1 MPIGSHVGAGR
12 RLARLPCRTAERG
25 RRRRDKGRRYD
36 SCMPINA
43 ESSAVQAHL
52 AILQGVIQRMA
63 ENSRSCKIWS
73 VTLVSAILVLVART
87 GEPRHALLALAPVAL
102 FLLLDAYY
110 LALERA
116 FRKSYEA
123 VVAKLHKG
131 RLEPGDLYAVK
142 PVGMGVRLV
151 VSCLGA
157 FSVCLFYAVL
167 TITIALAWL
176 LVLPSDSV
184 LGSGG

>member
-1 MPIGSHVGAGR
+1 
-12 RLARLPCRTAERG
+12 
-25 RRRRDKGRRYD
+25 
-36 SCMPINA
+36 MPINT

-52 AILQGVIQRMA
+52 TILQGIIQRMA
-63 ENSRSCKIWS
+63 ENSRSCKVWC

-123 VVAKLHKG
+123 FVAKLHSG
-131 RLEPGDLYAVK
+131 DLAEADLYAVK

-151 VSCLGA
+151 GACLRSS
-157 FSVCLFYAVL
+157 SVYLFYPALIV
-167 TITIALAWL
+167 TIVLAWL
-176 LVLPSDSV
+176 LVLPSDSI
-184 LGSGG
+184 LARGE

>member
-1 MPIGSHVGAGR
+1 
-12 RLARLPCRTAERG
+12 
-25 RRRRDKGRRYD
+25 
-36 SCMPINA
+36 MPINA

-116 FRKSYEA
+116 FRNSYA
-123 VVAKLHKG
+123 AFVAKLHS
-131 RLEPGDLYAVK
+131 GDLAATKLYVVK
-142 PVGMGVRLV
+142 PTGMGARLV
-151 VSCLGA
+151 WACLRS
-157 FSVCLFYAVL
+157 FSVWLFYAVL
-167 TITIALAWL
+167 IATIAFAWL
-176 LVLPSDSV
+176 LVLPSDSI

>member
-1 MPIGSHVGAGR
+1 
-12 RLARLPCRTAERG
+12 
-25 RRRRDKGRRYD
+25 
-36 SCMPINA
+36 MPINA

-52 AILQGVIQRMA
+52 AILQGIIQRMA
-63 ENSRSCKIWS
+63 ENSRSCKVWC

-110 LALERA
+110 LAQERA
-116 FRKSYEA
+116 FRKSYDA
-123 VVAKLHKG
+123 FVAKLHKG

-151 VSCLGA
+151 WACLRS
-157 FSVCLFYAVL
+157 FSVWLFYVVL
-167 TITIALAWL
+167 IATIALAWL
-176 LVLPSDSV
+176 LVLPLNSI